1 MKQIRILFL
10 GGGKRVSLCQRF
22 EVAARYLG
30 LELKTFAYELN
41 LDQPISKHAEVIV
54 GKSWT
59 DLGVLEDIRNHI
71 VEKKIDLLVSC
82 VDPAT
87 LIHAELSNELDAA
100 SLSSSK
106 SVTELC
112 LSKISFQKFC
122 IENNLRIIPEAKS
135 LEYPAFAKLDHGSAS
150 IGTKYLGNRHDLETL
165 QNGKSYVIQK
175 YILGTEF
182 TVDAY
187 VAKTGLVCGISPRI
201 RIATSGGESTVTETK
216 IDIEI
221 VEFTRD
227 VIRKLELIGPLT
239 IQFIREEST
248 GILYLMEVNPRFA
261 GGVIASI
268 EAGFDFPRMMLEEI
282 LGKEPLTLEFGKRL
296 IMKRYFMEA
305 FYAINN

>member
-30 LELKTFAYELN
+30 LELKTYAYELN

-54 GKSWT
+54 GKRWT
-59 DLGVLEDIRNHI
+59 DLGVLEDIRNHV

-187 VAKTGLVCGISPRI
+187 VAKKGLVCGISPRI

-216 IDIEI
+216 IDTEI

-305 FYAINN
+305 FYATNN